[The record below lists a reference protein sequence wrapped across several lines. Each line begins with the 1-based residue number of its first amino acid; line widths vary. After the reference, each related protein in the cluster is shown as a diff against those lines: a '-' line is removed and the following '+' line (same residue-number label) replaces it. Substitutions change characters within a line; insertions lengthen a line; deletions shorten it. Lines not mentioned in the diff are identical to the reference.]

1 MRTAAFWDT
10 FSSKTGSRRRVDMSA
25 KYAILGLVIERP
37 GYGYQLAQRL
47 EERFG
52 SSAFAP
58 SGVYSALDQLS
69 RDEFVRAAGEM
80 GAGPARRAAPRMIY
94 EATDEGTQ
102 HFEAW
107 MLGSSPT
114 PPLRDELHMKIAL
127 CRPSDLP
134 RLIDLVYGQELACM
148 GRLRDLKE
156 IAVREAAGD
165 SHEWSMLMRVLAR
178 DAEVALWKARIEWLQ
193 SAREL
198 LEQLVE
204 DSRHGPLQGAAALD
218 GERMGRLRGL

>member
-1 MRTAAFWDT
+1 
-10 FSSKTGSRRRVDMSA
+10 MSA

-47 EERFG
+47 AERFG

-69 RDEFVRAAGEM
+69 RDELVRAAGEI
-80 GAGPARRAAPRMIY
+80 GLGPARRAAPRMIY
-94 EATDEGTQ
+94 EATDQGVD

-107 MLGSSPT
+107 ILGSSPT

-127 CRPSDLP
+127 CRPGNLP
-134 RLIDLVYGQELACM
+134 RLIDLVYGQELACE
-148 GRLRDLKE
+148 GRLRDLARSAE
-156 IAVREAAGD
+156 LDAAED
-165 SHEWSMLMRVLAR
+165 ARDWPHTMRLLAR
-178 DAEVALWKARIEWLQ
+178 DAEMAQWRARIEWLR

-198 LEQLVE
+198 LEELVE
-204 DSRHGPLQGAAALD
+204 KARRAHAEDLPPRAARA
-218 GERMGRLRGL
+218 RRVPSISQN

>member
-1 MRTAAFWDT
+1 
-10 FSSKTGSRRRVDMSA
+10 MSA

-52 SSAFAP
+52 SSSFAP

-69 RDEFVRAAGEM
+69 RDGFVQAAREAGET
-80 GAGPARRAAPRMIY
+80 GVGPARRAAPRMIY
-94 EATDEGTQ
+94 EATTEGVE

-127 CRPSDLP
+127 CRPRNVP
-134 RLIDLVYGQELACM
+134 RLIDMVYGQKLACAA
-148 GRLRDLKE
+148 RLRDLE
-156 IAVREAAGD
+156 RLAETQAAGQTD
-165 SHEWSMLMRVLAR
+165 EWAQRMRVLATETEIASWR
-178 DAEVALWKARIEWLQ
+178 ARIEWLQ
-193 SAREL
+193 SARDL
-198 LEQLVE
+198 LEAIKE
-204 DSRHGPLQGAAALD
+204 ASRRAPNEVPKTPSRRKLATVRAL
-218 GERMGRLRGL
+218 

>member
-1 MRTAAFWDT
+1 
-10 FSSKTGSRRRVDMSA
+10 MSA

-52 SSAFAP
+52 SSSFAP

-69 RDEFVRAAGEM
+69 RDECVRAAGEM
-80 GAGPARRAAPRMIY
+80 GPGPARRSAPRMIY
-94 EATDEGTQ
+94 EATERGIE

-107 MLGSSPT
+107 ILGSSPT

-127 CRPSDLP
+127 CRPGNLP
-134 RLIDLVYGQELACM
+134 RLIDVVYGQELACM
-148 GRLRDLKE
+148 GRLHDLTKRSESSFGSGVIGGSGIAGGTQADEPQDWSRLMRTLANDAE
-156 IAVREAAGD
+156 IA
-165 SHEWSMLMRVLAR
+165 
-178 DAEVALWKARIEWLQ
+178 LWRARIEWLR

-198 LEQLVE
+198 LKRLLKQAERPNAVRAL
-204 DSRHGPLQGAAALD
+204 AAD
-218 GERMGRLRGL
+218 KVVVTHSMSSQN

>member
-1 MRTAAFWDT
+1 MRPIRIWDT
-10 FSSKTGSRRRVDMSA
+10 FLVEAASWGRECMSA
-25 KYAILGLVIERP
+25 KHAILGLVIERP

-69 RDEFVRAAGEM
+69 RDQYVRAAGEM
-80 GAGPARRAAPRMIY
+80 GAGPARRAAPRTIY
-94 EATDEGTQ
+94 EATEEGVD
-102 HFEAW
+102 HFETW

-127 CRPSDLP
+127 CSPRNVP
-134 RLIDLVYGQELACM
+134 RLIDMVYGQELACM

-156 IAVREAAGD
+156 LSEQEDAIDPR
-165 SHEWSMLMRVLAR
+165 EWSKLMRVLAR
-178 DAEVALWKARIEWLQ
+178 DAEIALWRARIEWLQ
-193 SAREL
+193 SAREM
-198 LEQLVE
+198 LEGLVN
-204 DSRHGPLQGAAALD
+204 DKRRSPADGAMRA
-218 GERMGRLRGL
+218 GGRRMGRLRAL

>member
-1 MRTAAFWDT
+1 
-10 FSSKTGSRRRVDMSA
+10 MSA
-25 KYAILGLVIERP
+25 KHAILGLVIERP
-37 GYGYQLAQRL
+37 GYGYQLVQRL

-80 GAGPARRAAPRMIY
+80 GAGRARRAAPRTIY
-94 EATDEGTQ
+94 EATEEGVE

-127 CRPSDLP
+127 CRPRNLP
-134 RLIDLVYGQELACM
+134 RLIELVYGQELACM

-156 IAVREAAGD
+156 LSEAEVRGD
-165 SHEWSMLMRVLAR
+165 PQEWSRMMRVLSR

-198 LEQLVE
+198 LEGLHEDAQRSQL
-204 DSRHGPLQGAAALD
+204 DAATAAGPQ
-218 GERMGRLRGL
+218 RTGRLRAL

>member
-1 MRTAAFWDT
+1 
-10 FSSKTGSRRRVDMSA
+10 MSA

-80 GAGPARRAAPRMIY
+80 GPGPARRAAPRMIY
-94 EATDEGTQ
+94 EATDEGTR
-102 HFEAW
+102 HFETW

-127 CRPSDLP
+127 CRPGDLP

-156 IAVREAAGD
+156 TADRETAGE
-165 SHEWSMLMRVLAR
+165 SQEWSLLMRVLAR

-198 LEQLVE
+198 LEQLAE
-204 DSRHGPLQGAAALD
+204 DARHAPPQRSSMLD
-218 GERMGRLRGL
+218 GERMGRLRAL

>member
-1 MRTAAFWDT
+1 
-10 FSSKTGSRRRVDMSA
+10 MSA

-69 RDEFVRAAGEM
+69 RDEFVRPAGEM
-80 GAGPARRAAPRMIY
+80 GAGRARRAAPRTIY
-94 EATDEGTQ
+94 EATEEGVE

-127 CRPSDLP
+127 CRPRNLP

-148 GRLRDLKE
+148 GRLRDLKQLSD
-156 IAVREAAGD
+156 VEAEGD
-165 SHEWSMLMRVLAR
+165 SQEWSRLMRILSR
-178 DAEVALWKARIEWLQ
+178 DAEVAMWKARIEWLQ

-198 LEQLVE
+198 LERLHE
-204 DSRHGPLQGAAALD
+204 DAQRSPLAVATAAD
-218 GERMGRLRGL
+218 PQRMGRLRAL

>member
-1 MRTAAFWDT
+1 
-10 FSSKTGSRRRVDMSA
+10 MSA

-69 RDEFVRAAGEM
+69 RDQFVRAAGEI
-80 GAGPARRAAPRMIY
+80 GPGPARRAAPRMIY
-94 EATDEGTQ
+94 EATEEGVE
-102 HFEAW
+102 HFESW
-107 MLGSSPT
+107 LLGSSPT

-127 CRPSDLP
+127 CRPGNLP
-134 RLIDLVYGQELACM
+134 RLIDLIYGQELACM
-148 GRLRDLKE
+148 GRLQDIKRSSE
-156 IAVREAAGD
+156 GEAAG
-165 SHEWSMLMRVLAR
+165 HVQEWPRLMRLLAR
-178 DAEVALWKARIEWLQ
+178 DAEIALWNARIDWLR

-198 LEQLVE
+198 LEGLLDE
-204 DSRHGPLQGAAALD
+204 SRRAHTHGALAAVGA
-218 GERMGRLRGL
+218 RR